1 MDRRFLTVLALSLV
15 FALLVSSVFYRVARS
30 GRPNGQSRVEQKEI
44 VLAAHA
50 LSVGTTV
57 KPADLK
63 IGLIPVSMFPRG
75 AYSHVNEVVE
85 RSVLSNILADEAVM
99 GGRLAAKG
107 SGMGLAPAIPD
118 GMRAVTV
125 RVNDVVGVAGFVFP
139 GMRVDVLVTGRPPES
154 AGMITTTCLQN
165 IRVLSAGTT
174 TQPDA
179 RGQAIPAPTVTLL
192 VSPDQAETLTLAA
205 SDGRIQLVLRN
216 SNDERIEKTP
226 GRELSELY
234 GMHLT
239 KPKPAEEPAL
249 HERPRRAANP
259 PAVHGAKTPPNDEVI
274 VFRGTKRS
282 VEVISSAAGAGE
294 SHQ

>member
-1 MDRRFLTVLALSLV
+1 M
-15 FALLVSSVFYRVARS
+15 
-30 GRPNGQSRVEQKEI
+30 
-44 VLAAHA
+44 
-50 LSVGTTV
+50 GTTV
-57 KPADLK
+57 KQADLK
-63 IGLIPVSMFPRG
+63 IGLIPVSMFPKG
-75 AYSHVNEVVE
+75 AYSNVNDVVE
-85 RSVLSNILADEAVM
+85 RSVLSNILADEAVL
-99 GGRLAAKG
+99 GGRLAPKG
-107 SGMGLAPAIPD
+107 SGWGLAPAIPV

-165 IRVLSAGTT
+165 ILVLSAGTT

-192 VSPDQAETLTLAA
+192 VSPGQAETLTLAA

-216 SNDERIEKTP
+216 SNDQGIEKTS

-234 GMHLT
+234 GVRPA
-239 KPKPAEEPAL
+239 KPPSPAPSRG
-249 HERPRRAANP
+249 ERPRP
-259 PAVHGAKTPPNDEVI
+259 PARPSAVRLAKIQPPDEVV

-282 VEVISSAAGAGE
+282 VEVISTNAVAGE
-294 SHQ
+294 QHQ